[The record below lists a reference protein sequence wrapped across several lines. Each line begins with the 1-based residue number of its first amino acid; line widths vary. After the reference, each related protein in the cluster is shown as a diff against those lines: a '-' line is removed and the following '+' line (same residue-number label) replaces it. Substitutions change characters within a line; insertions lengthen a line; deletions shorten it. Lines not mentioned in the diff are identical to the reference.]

1 MKHRKNAHI
10 LERVYHRPWFITPG
24 GYAAVRALVERKMNG
39 EGGDWEGMMPAR
51 EGLEIDGNGIAH
63 IEVSGT
69 LCRNVGP
76 LEACCGAYDYDWLED
91 DLEEAMRAGCRGVL
105 VEMDSPGGSAEG
117 CCEAGEML
125 ADVARLVPVV
135 VYSEG
140 QVASA
145 AYAIACNATKLY
157 GAASSTWGSIGCI
170 IPWRDSEAAEAAA
183 GLAWNPVVN
192 DGGVLK
198 GTGHGPVLTA
208 AERASLQ
215 QLVDDSFGLFKQTVL
230 KNRSVPI
237 EAMTGGLYLAPRAL
251 GYNLLDAM
259 ATEESAYQNLLAL
272 VGKKG

>member
-1 MKHRKNAHI
+1 MHRKNAHLI
-10 LERVYHRPWFITPG
+10 ERVFFRPWLITPG
-24 GYAAVRALVERKMNG
+24 GYAAVRALVDRKMNG
-39 EGGDWEGMMPAR
+39 EKGDWEAVMPAR

-76 LEACCGAYDYDWLED
+76 LEACCGAYDYDWLEEG
-91 DLEEAMRAGCRGVL
+91 LEEAMLAGCRGVFL
-105 VEMDSPGGSAEG
+105 EVDSPGGSAEG
-117 CCEAGEML
+117 CCEAGEIL
-125 ADVARLVPVV
+125 ADVARRVPVV

-145 AYAIACNATKLY
+145 AYAIACNATKLF

-192 DGGVLK
+192 EGGVLK

-215 QLVDDSFGLFKQTVL
+215 QLVDDSFGLFKETVL
-230 KNRSVPI
+230 KNRNVPA
-237 EAMTGGLYLAPRAL
+237 EAMSGGLYLAARAL
-251 GYNLLDAM
+251 SFNLVDAIG
-259 ATEESAYQNLLAL
+259 TEDAAYQNLLAL
-272 VGKKG
+272 VEKKK